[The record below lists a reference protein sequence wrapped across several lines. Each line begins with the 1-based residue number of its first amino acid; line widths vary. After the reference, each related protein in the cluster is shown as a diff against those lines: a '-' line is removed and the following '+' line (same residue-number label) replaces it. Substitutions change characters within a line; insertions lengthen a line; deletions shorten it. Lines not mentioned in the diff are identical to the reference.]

1 MSFRSRPFLDR
12 KHRPRWQDELR
23 TQQLVVAGFAV
34 AIAIALGIFAATAW
48 SSYYDNHLR
57 EVAVVGG
64 VSFTAD
70 QFATREAAI
79 AAELNATGAE
89 LQASSGGA
97 RDTIVQQQLQVIAQE
112 LQNNLVADTSDSLV
126 TGAVMEQEGK
136 KLGISVPASEL
147 DTEVNSRLT
156 LPLRIQMSLITVAA
170 LPADST
176 ASTPTDAQMADAL
189 TKANAIMADLKGGA
203 NFATEAK
210 NKSDDTA
217 TKDLGGLMGW
227 VKDKDAVY
235 GDYFT
240 AAKDKKAGDLIG
252 PLKRPTG
259 YAIVKVD
266 AVRASGPNTLLKNLL
281 SASSVSMADYR
292 AYVNDDLLK
301 TKFQDYFGTTVLAK
315 YVPQR
320 HVAEILLAPDT
331 NGIPIPQQRVRHI
344 LVQPIPGATDQSTA
358 TQAQWDAAL
367 KKAEAIRAELLKPGA
382 DWSVIAKQ
390 SDDTGTANQGGDLGW
405 VDPTNSGFVPE
416 FQSAINRLKV
426 GEISEP
432 VKSQYGYHIIQ
443 VTMTRVSAQQ
453 ETDDVE
459 AALKK
464 DPSQWDQLVKVHSLD
479 YSTRDTGGDQGW
491 IAPYQKDATLEKA
504 IFALT
509 KVGEISPPITDSGG
523 IYIFKL
529 LDTSNA
535 RYLDDTT
542 RTNIQNTG
550 FDTWVSQ
557 LKSDLNTWV
566 DPQYQATSS
575 STTG

>member
-23 TQQLVVAGFAV
+23 TQQLVVAGFAI

-64 VSFTAD
+64 VGYTAD
-70 QFATREAAI
+70 QFTTREAAI
-79 AAELNATGAE
+79 AAELNSTGAE
-89 LQASSGGA
+89 IQASSGGA

-112 LQNNLVADTSDSLV
+112 LQNNLVSDASDSLV
-126 TGAVMEQEGK
+126 TGAVMEQEGR
-136 KLGISVPASEL
+136 KLGISVPSAAL
-147 DTEVNSRLT
+147 DAEIANRMT

-170 LPADST
+170 IPAGST
-176 ASTPTDAQMADAL
+176 ATTPTDAQMADAL
-189 TKANAIMADLKGGA
+189 TKATAIMTDLKGGTA
-203 NFATEAK
+203 FATEAK

-217 TKDLGGLMGW
+217 TKGLGGLVGW
-227 VKDKDAVY
+227 VKDQDAVY
-235 GDYFT
+235 GAYFT
-240 AAKDKKAGDLIG
+240 AAKDAKAGDLVG
-252 PLKRPTG
+252 PIKQATG

-266 AVRASGPNTLLKNLL
+266 AVRAATENTLLKNLL
-281 SASSVSMADYR
+281 AASNVSAAEYR
-292 AYVNDDLLK
+292 AYVNDDMLK
-301 TKFQDYFGTTVLAK
+301 TKFQDYFGTTVIGR

-331 NGIPIPQQRVRHI
+331 NGVPIPQQRVRHI

-358 TQAQWDAAL
+358 TTAQWSAAL
-367 KKAEAIRAELLKPGA
+367 AKAQKIRQELLQPGA

-405 VDPTNSGFVPE
+405 VDPTSSGFVPE
-416 FQSAINRLKV
+416 FQSAINQLKV
-426 GEISEP
+426 GAISEP

-453 ETDDVE
+453 ETDDVV

-464 DPSQWDQLVKVHSLD
+464 DPSQWDALVKVHSLD
-479 YSTRDTGGDQGW
+479 YTTRDSGGDLGW
-491 IAPYQKDATLEKA
+491 IAPYEKDATLQAA

-509 KVGEISPPITDSGG
+509 KVGQISAPVTDTGG

-529 LDTSNA
+529 IETSNA
-535 RYLDDTT
+535 KYLDDTR
-542 RTNIQNTG
+542 RTNIKNTG

-557 LKSDLNTWV
+557 LKADLNAWV
-566 DPQYQATSS
+566 DPQYQSTSTG
-575 STTG
+575 TTG